1 MNHFTPKR
9 IFLPVCSSLD
19 PVHPDPASD
28 AISELLFGNRLTAAG
43 AGTPASPENENNII
57 IENREATLTCDPQE
71 TDVCTKWPM
80 TLGHCPPLNFKL
92 ASSKITIFF
101 FNFEKSKE
109 NQLPLVMGIN
119 HRHQLYKWV
128 DYLNCYLGMPQLNS
142 QVVKSGCAGNRAIY
156 L

>member
-1 MNHFTPKR
+1 MHCAQCLTCCGETVPSIASFECNCNYQMPAFLVTMDIMNHFTPKC

-28 AISELLFGNRLTAAG
+28 AISGLLFGNRLTAAG

-101 FNFEKSKE
+101 STLK
-109 NQLPLVMGIN
+109 NQ
-119 HRHQLYKWV
+119 KKT
-128 DYLNCYLGMPQLNS
+128 NS
-142 QVVKSGCAGNRAIY
+142 PSLRG
-156 L
+156 